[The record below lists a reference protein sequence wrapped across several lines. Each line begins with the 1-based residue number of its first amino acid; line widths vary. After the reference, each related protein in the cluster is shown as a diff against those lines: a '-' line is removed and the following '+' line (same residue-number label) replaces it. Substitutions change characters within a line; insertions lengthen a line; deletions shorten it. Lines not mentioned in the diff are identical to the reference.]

1 MSRLLASR
9 RRVFFA
15 ALGLLLVL
23 DVGRSILGR
32 LGYAHPTATWQPDP
46 AVYADL
52 TWPPGAD
59 LAADVPLGRRVYAQR
74 CAVCHG
80 PDGRGNGPAA
90 PSLIP
95 RPRDFTLGQFK
106 YKSTAAGQPPTEAD
120 LMHVVATGLPASA
133 MPYWRDILDSVETRA
148 VVAYVKSM
156 SRGFERPA
164 PAPLAVPP
172 RAAPTAAS
180 IARGRALFTTKGCI
194 ACHGS
199 DGRARLVQKDAK
211 GYPLVSRDLTAPW
224 TFRGGSEPEQI
235 WLRLTTGLAPGP
247 MPSFAATTTA
257 AERWDL
263 VNYVG
268 SLARIPPWAPG
279 GRLDGPGQQAD
290 RVQRGEYLVHAE
302 MCGLCHTAINRTG
315 IYRAD
320 DFYLAGGM
328 RVDPHPHPTG
338 EIEVVRT
345 VDAGAVDG
353 RVTQAAHLRVYEV
366 LPPLHAIGLLARTV
380 EPATGCPRRD
390 AGERADVVHQVP
402 PLGRRRGRG
411 ERGHRTGGEACRET
425 QPDLLRLAAAAE
437 RPRGRQIAGHER
449 VALRV
454 FLDQARPPIGPVTG
468 DAPLGG
474 EQRSTARDARRRRR
488 GTRRH
493 GEGRGCRPLE
503 PSGHALHVR
512 HHRAGLNRVED
523 VAPVGHGARRQ
534 AGRHDVHQ
542 VGFRGRLARSGGL
555 VLELAEGEVARARDQ

>member
-9 RRVFFA
+9 RRVFVS
-15 ALGLLLVL
+15 ALGLLLAL

-120 LMHVVATGLPASA
+120 LMHVVANGLAASA

-156 SRGFERPA
+156 SQGFERPA

-172 RAAPTAAS
+172 R
-180 IARGRALFTTKGCI
+180 
-194 ACHGS
+194 
-199 DGRARLVQKDAK
+199 
-211 GYPLVSRDLTAPW
+211 
-224 TFRGGSEPEQI
+224 
-235 WLRLTTGLAPGP
+235 
-247 MPSFAATTTA
+247 
-257 AERWDL
+257 
-263 VNYVG
+263 
-268 SLARIPPWAPG
+268 APG

-328 RVDPHPHPTG
+328 RVGIYPHGMYVSRNLTAD
-338 EIEVVRT
+338 R
-345 VDAGAVDG
+345 
-353 RVTQAAHLRVYEV
+353 
-366 LPPLHAIGLLARTV
+366 
-380 EPATGCPRRD
+380 ATGLGMWTERSEERRV
-390 AGERADVVHQVP
+390 GKE
-402 PLGRRRGRG
+402 
-411 ERGHRTGGEACRET
+411 CRSRWS
-425 QPDLLRLAAAAE
+425 PY
-437 RPRGRQIAGHER
+437 H
-449 VALRV
+449 
-454 FLDQARPPIGPVTG
+454 
-468 DAPLGG
+468 
-474 EQRSTARDARRRRR
+474 
-488 GTRRH
+488 
-493 GEGRGCRPLE
+493 
-503 PSGHALHVR
+503 
-512 HHRAGLNRVED
+512 
-523 VAPVGHGARRQ
+523 
-534 AGRHDVHQ
+534 
-542 VGFRGRLARSGGL
+542 
-555 VLELAEGEVARARDQ
+555 